1 MRVVEPYEPR
11 SLRIVQREGVAQ
23 PVRPFRRCWRV
34 LDLEFYPIAS
44 LKMMMNATVNGRQKL
59 ERVFVGNGQLSLSR

>member
-44 LKMMMNATVNGRQKL
+44 LKMMNAAVKGQQKL